1 MGQVPLSSISFLGL
15 EEDAKSIIII
25 IIIIIIIDLII
36 IKMMKKKIHIQ
47 RGN

>member
-1 MGQVPLSSISFLGL
+1 MGQVPLSSLSFLGL
-15 EEDAKSIIII
+15 EKDARSILI

-36 IKMMKKKIHIQ
+36 IKMMKKKIQIQ

>member
-25 IIIIIIIDLII
+25 IIIIIIDLII